1 MPMKHLRTFLMTLG
15 LLGLGAVGAE
25 AQSTVKGIVIETAT
39 GERTEYALTETPKL
53 TYDGNTVTLTT
64 TKVSVDFTAT
74 DIVKVVLTDISAT
87 GIDAAETMQ
96 GKVLLS
102 NDEVR
107 MSGLVAH
114 ETVQLYNIGGVLLST
129 WQASNN
135 GDLTITLSDLQRGVY
150 IIKANHQ
157 SFKVTRK

>member
-1 MPMKHLRTFLMTLG
+1 MKHLRTFLMILG
-15 LLGLGAVGAE
+15 LLGLGAVSAE

-64 TKVSVDFTAT
+64 TKVCVDFTAT

-87 GIDAAETMQ
+87 DINDVESKPEQ
-96 GKVLLS
+96 VQLL
-102 NDEVR
+102 NEEVR
-107 MSGLVAH
+107 MSGLSAG
-114 ETVQLYNIGGVLLST
+114 ETVSIYNVSGTLIST
-129 WQASNN
+129 CQASSN

-157 SFKVTRK
+157 SFKVMRK

>member
-1 MPMKHLRTFLMTLG
+1 MILG
-15 LLGLGAVGAE
+15 LLGLGAVSAE

-64 TKVSVDFTAT
+64 TKVCVDFTAT

-87 GIDAAETMQ
+87 DINDVESKPEQ
-96 GKVLLS
+96 VQLL
-102 NDEVR
+102 NEEVR
-107 MSGLVAH
+107 MSGLSAG
-114 ETVQLYNIGGVLLST
+114 ETVSIYNVSGTLIST
-129 WQASNN
+129 CQASSN

-157 SFKVTRK
+157 SFKVMRK

>member
-25 AQSTVKGIVIETAT
+25 AQSTVKGIVIETT
-39 GERTEYALTETPKL
+39 GGERTEYALTETPKL

-96 GKVLLS
+96 GKVLLL

-114 ETVQLYNIGGVLLST
+114 ETVQLYSMGGVLLST

>member
-1 MPMKHLRTFLMTLG
+1 MKHLRTFLMTLG

-25 AQSTVKGIVIETAT
+25 AQSTVKGIVIETAG

-87 GIDAAETMQ
+87 GIEIVEESQ
-96 GKVLLS
+96 GQVKLL
-102 NDEVR
+102 NEEVR
-107 MSGLVAH
+107 MSGLSAA
-114 ETVQLYNIGGVLLST
+114 ETVRIYNVNGTLLST
-129 WQASNN
+129 WQATRN
-135 GDLTITLSDLQRGVY
+135 GELTITLSDLQKGVY
-150 IIKANHQ
+150 IINANHQ

>member
-1 MPMKHLRTFLMTLG
+1 MKHLRTFLMTLG

-64 TKVSVDFTAT
+64 TKVSVNFTAT
-74 DIVKVVLTDISAT
+74 DIVKVVLTDICAT
-87 GIDAAETMQ
+87 DINDVESKPEQ
-96 GKVLLS
+96 VQLL
-102 NDEVR
+102 NEEVR
-107 MSGLVAH
+107 MSGLSAS
-114 ETVQLYNIGGVLLST
+114 ETVSIYNVSGTLLST
-129 WQASNN
+129 CQASCN
-135 GDLTITLSDLQRGVY
+135 GDLTITLSNLSRGVY